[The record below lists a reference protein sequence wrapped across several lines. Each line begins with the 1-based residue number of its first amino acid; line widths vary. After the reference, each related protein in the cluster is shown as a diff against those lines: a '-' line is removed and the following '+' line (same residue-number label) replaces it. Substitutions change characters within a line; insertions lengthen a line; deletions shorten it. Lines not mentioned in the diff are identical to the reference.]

1 MNAMQTV
8 GIVIGVAVMGTGGV
22 VAQVASD
29 AAGRLSAAEEIW
41 GLGLG
46 PFMALVCIVL
56 CGVVIYLW
64 RTYTTLTETNRSDS
78 KQHHAQ
84 RDADQEKLMDLVVE
98 ATSTSVQTRSA
109 ISALTVE
116 VKRLADKA

>member
-1 MNAMQTV
+1 MPSV
-8 GIVIGVAVMGTGGV
+8 ELVIGAASIGTAAV

-29 AAGRLSAAEEIW
+29 TTGRLSAAEEIW

-64 RTYTTLTETNRSDS
+64 RTYRSDS

-116 VKRLADKA
+116 VKRLADRP

>member
-1 MNAMQTV
+1 MPSV
-8 GIVIGVAVMGTGGV
+8 ELVIGAASIGTAAV

-29 AAGRLSAAEEIW
+29 TAGRLSAAEEVW

-84 RDADQEKLMDLVVE
+84 RDADQEKLMALVIE

-116 VKRLADKA
+116 VKRLADRP